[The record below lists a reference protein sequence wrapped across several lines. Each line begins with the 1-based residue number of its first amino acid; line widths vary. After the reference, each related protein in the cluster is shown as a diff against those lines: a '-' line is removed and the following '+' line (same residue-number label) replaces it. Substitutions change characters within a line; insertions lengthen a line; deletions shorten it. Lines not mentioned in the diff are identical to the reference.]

1 MLPSDLGGIA
11 EAIAPRRPRGEATPS
26 PRAQMSIH
34 RITVYASAVLLAA
47 LVVPNVI
54 PAQHQHPAAAQPDS
68 RMRPDSAV
76 AQDSAMGGH
85 DMGEMMA
92 GTLGISRTR
101 MGSGTSWLP
110 DSSPMHANHKMWGRW
125 TAMIHG
131 VAFLEYDKQYTRRGD
146 DQLGIIDWEMV
157 MAMRRVG
164 SGMLHLRGM
173 SSLEPVTIG
182 AKGYPLLLQTGESYK
197 GSPLFDRQHPHDL
210 FMELAAMFEQ
220 PIASNLAVSL
230 YGGAVGEP
238 ALGPVAFMHR
248 PSAQSDPFAP
258 LGHHWQDATH
268 ISYGVAT
275 VGLYSHRWKV
285 EGSLFN
291 GREPDENRWD
301 FDFRRLDSYAGR
313 LTVNPTGRWS
323 FAGWYGYL
331 DSPEELRP
339 DESTRRYGAS
349 ALYSGRGWR
358 GGEWATLVM
367 WGANAHGGETEPSAV
382 MESNLELGP
391 RNTVFAR
398 YEYVRKGAEDLVIPD
413 APPEQQYNINSVVAG
428 YIREVGSIWGGTIGV
443 GFRASLNFIPAS
455 LEPTYGTTTPGGFAV
470 YLRVRPKRMVMGS
483 EMSGMAAMQMG
494 RDSMAGMQ
502 HAGAKDSAMMDS
514 EHMRV
519 MREIYMRMMAD
530 PVIRERAAKDT
541 VIQRLMQ
548 RMPEG
553 MMGDTTGVHAG
564 HRADSAAA
572 DTPEARRAMEFV
584 TLLLSDP
591 QIEARVH
598 ADARLHRLWSDP
610 DVQRCLEA
618 MRRLKA
624 AGQPLPA
631 ACPAALPAGG
641 KHPH

>member
-1 MLPSDLGGIA
+1 M
-11 EAIAPRRPRGEATPS
+11 RPG
-26 PRAQMSIH
+26 
-34 RITVYASAVLLAA
+34 
-47 LVVPNVI
+47 
-54 PAQHQHPAAAQPDS
+54 AAA
-68 RMRPDSAV
+68 
-76 AQDSAMGGH
+76 AQDSATGEHAMH
-85 DMGEMMA
+85 DMMV
-92 GTLGISRTR
+92 GTLGISHTR
-101 MGSGTSWLP
+101 MGSGTTWLP
-110 DSSPMHANHKMWGRW
+110 DSSPMHANHKRWGDW

-173 SSLEPVTIG
+173 ASLEPVTIG

-285 EGSLFN
+285 EGSIFN

-313 LTVNPTGRWS
+313 ITVNPTGRWS

-339 DESTRRYGAS
+339 EESTRRYGAS

-367 WGANAHGGETEPSAV
+367 WGANAHGGEAEPSAV
-382 MESNLELGP
+382 VESNLELGQ

-398 YEYVRKGAEDLVIPD
+398 YEYVRKSAEDLVIPD
-413 APPEQQYNINSVVAG
+413 APPEQEYNINSVVAG
-428 YIREVGSIWGGTIGV
+428 YIREVSSIRGGTIGV
-443 GFRASLNFIPAS
+443 GFRASLNFIPVS
-455 LEPTYGTTTPGGFAV
+455 LEPIYGTRTPGGVAV

-483 EMSGMAAMQMG
+483 EMSGMPAMQMG
-494 RDSMAGMQ
+494 RDSMPGMQ
-502 HAGAKDSAMMDS
+502 HAAGDSTRPMMDA
-514 EHMRV
+514 EQMQV
-519 MREIYMRMMAD
+519 MHEIYMRMMAD
-530 PVIRERAAKDT
+530 PVIRERIANDS
-541 VIQRLMQ
+541 VLQRLVQ
-548 RMPEG
+548 RLPASMK
-553 MMGDTTGVHAG
+553 GDTTAVHAQHG
-564 HRADSAAA
+564 MAGAPA
-572 DTPEARRAMEFV
+572 DTARARQAMEFV

-598 ADARLHRLWSDP
+598 ADPRLHRLWSDP
-610 DVQRCLEA
+610 DVQRCIET

-624 AGQPLPA
+624 SGQPLPA
-631 ACPAALPAGG
+631 ACPAAAPAGG
-641 KHPH
+641 KHPQH